1 MMHKRS
7 RFAQISTALGLIFLY
22 APIFLLIFYSFNE
35 SRLVTVWSGFSTKWY
50 VALFEDTRLLNAAWT
65 SLRIAV
71 ATATSATILGTLAA
85 YALTRYRLSKSGA
98 LFNVLIRTP
107 LVMPEVIMGFS
118 LLLLFVAM
126 EQMFGFPHGRGMLT
140 IWIAHTTLAIAY
152 VTVVV
157 TVRLQELDRNL
168 LLAATDLGATP
179 LVAFVRITLPL
190 IATALV
196 SGWLLAFTLSFD
208 DLVIASFTSGPDST
222 TLPMMIYS
230 SVRMGVN
237 PKINA
242 LATLMITIVTIMAV
256 ICSVFMMRMNK
267 GKN

>member
-1 MMHKRS
+1 MLKQS
-7 RFAQISTALGLIFLY
+7 KFVQIATVFGLLFLY

-50 VALFEDTRLLNAAWT
+50 GELFQDTRLLNAAWT
-65 SLRIAV
+65 SLRIAL

-85 YALTRYRLSKSGA
+85 YALTRYRSRKNGA
-98 LFNVLIRTP
+98 LFNVLIRAP

-126 EQMFGFPHGRGMLT
+126 QQMFGFPEGRGMLT
-140 IWIAHTTLAIAY
+140 IWIAHTTLTVSY
-152 VTVVV
+152 VAVVV
-157 TVRLQELDRNL
+157 MVRLQELDRNL

-190 IATALV
+190 IATALM

-208 DLVIASFTSGPDST
+208 DLVIASFTAGPDST
-222 TLPMMIYS
+222 TLPMLVYS

-242 LATLMITIVTIMAV
+242 LATLMITIVTVMAV
-256 ICSVFMMRMNK
+256 LCSVLMMRLK
-267 GKN
+267 KSK

>member
-1 MMHKRS
+1 MLKQS
-7 RFAQISTALGLIFLY
+7 KFVQVSTFLGLLFLY
-22 APIFLLIFYSFNE
+22 APIFLLIIYSFNE
-35 SRLVTVWSGFSTKWY
+35 SKLVTVWSGFSTKWY
-50 VALFEDTRLLNAAWT
+50 VELFKDTRLLQAAWV
-65 SLRIAV
+65 SLRIAI

-85 YALTRYRLSKSGA
+85 YALTRYRTKKNGA
-98 LFNVLIRTP
+98 FFNVLVRTP

-126 EQMFGFPHGRGMLT
+126 EQIFGFPQGRGMLT
-140 IWIAHTTLAIAY
+140 IWIAHTTLTIAY

-157 TVRLQELDRNL
+157 AVRLQELDRNL

-179 LVAFVRITLPL
+179 WVAFVRITLPL

-196 SGWLLAFTLSFD
+196 AGWLLAFTLSFD

-242 LATLMITIVTIMAV
+242 LATLMITIVTLVAV
-256 ICSVFMMRMNK
+256 FCSILMLRLNRRK
-267 GKN
+267 

>member
-1 MMHKRS
+1 MFKQS
-7 RFAQISTALGLIFLY
+7 KFVQFSTVLGLIFLY
-22 APIFLLIFYSFNE
+22 APIFLLIIYSFNE

-50 VALFEDTRLLNAAWT
+50 SALFEDTRLLNAAWT
-65 SLRIAV
+65 SLRIAL

-85 YALTRYRLSKSGA
+85 YALTRYRLRKSGA

-126 EQMFGFPHGRGMLT
+126 QQIFGFPQGRGMLT
-140 IWIAHTTLAIAY
+140 IWIAHTTLALAY
-152 VTVVV
+152 VTIVIAA
-157 TVRLQELDRNL
+157 RLQEMDKSL

-179 LVAFVRITLPL
+179 LVAFTRITLPFIAPAL
-190 IATALV
+190 I

-208 DLVIASFTSGPDST
+208 DLVIASFVSGPDST
-222 TLPMMIYS
+222 TLPMLVYS

-242 LATLMITIVTIMAV
+242 LATLMITIVTTMA
-256 ICSVFMMRMNK
+256 ILCSVIMMRLNRK
-267 GKN
+267 K

>member
-1 MMHKRS
+1 MFKRS
-7 RFAQISTALGLIFLY
+7 KFVQIATVFGLIFLY
-22 APIFLLIFYSFNE
+22 APIVLLIIYSFNE

-50 VALFEDTRLLNAAWT
+50 GALLEDTRLLNAAWT
-65 SLRIAV
+65 SLRIAL
-71 ATATSATILGTLAA
+71 ATATSATILGTFAA
-85 YALTRYRLSKSGA
+85 YALTRYRLRKGGA

-126 EQMFGFPHGRGMLT
+126 QQWFGFPQGRGMLT
-140 IWIAHTTLAIAY
+140 IWIAHTTLALSY
-152 VTVVV
+152 VTIVIS
-157 TVRLQELDRNL
+157 TRLQELDRNL

-190 IATALV
+190 IATALA

-222 TLPMMIYS
+222 TLPMLVYS

-242 LATLMITIVTIMAV
+242 LATLMITIVTTMAI

-267 GKN
+267 KS

>member
-1 MMHKRS
+1 MVNRS
-7 RFAQISTALGLIFLY
+7 KFVQIATIFGLIFLY

-50 VALFEDTRLLNAAWT
+50 VALFDDTRLLNAAWI
-65 SLRIAV
+65 SLRIAI

-85 YALTRYRLSKSGA
+85 YALTRYRLRKSGA

-118 LLLLFVAM
+118 LLLLFVGM
-126 EQMFGFPHGRGMLT
+126 EQIFGFPHGRGMLT
-140 IWIAHTTLAIAY
+140 IWIAHTTLTIAY

-157 TVRLQELDRNL
+157 AARLQELDRNL

-190 IATALV
+190 IATALI

-208 DLVIASFTSGPDST
+208 DLVIASFVSGPDST

-242 LATLMITIVTIMAV
+242 LATLMIIVVTVMAV
-256 ICSVFMMRMNK
+256 ICSVLMMRLNK
-267 GKN
+267 KA

>member
-1 MMHKRS
+1 MLKQS
-7 RFAQISTALGLIFLY
+7 KFVQVSTILGLIFLY

-50 VALFEDTRLLNAAWT
+50 GELFQDTRLLNAAWT

-71 ATATSATILGTLAA
+71 GTATSATILGTLAA
-85 YALTRYRLSKSGA
+85 YALTRYRLRKSGA

-126 EQMFGFPHGRGMLT
+126 QQIFGFPQGRGMLT
-140 IWIAHTTLAIAY
+140 IWIAHTTLALAY
-152 VTVVV
+152 VTIVIAA
-157 TVRLQELDRNL
+157 RLQEMDKSL

-179 LVAFVRITLPL
+179 LVAFGRITLPF
-190 IATALV
+190 IAPALV

-208 DLVIASFTSGPDST
+208 DLVIASFVSGPDST
-222 TLPMMIYS
+222 TLPMMVYS

-242 LATLMITIVTIMAV
+242 LATLMITIVTTMA
-256 ICSVFMMRMNK
+256 ILCSVIMMRLNRK
-267 GKN
+267 K

>member
-1 MMHKRS
+1 MLKQS
-7 RFAQISTALGLIFLY
+7 KFVQVSTVLGLLFLY

-35 SRLVTVWSGFSTKWY
+35 SRLVTVWAGFSTKWY
-50 VALFEDTRLLNAAWT
+50 GELFQDTRLLNAAWT
-65 SLRIAV
+65 SLRIAL
-71 ATATSATILGTLAA
+71 ATATSATILGTFAA
-85 YALTRYRLSKSGA
+85 YALTRYRLRKGGA
-98 LFNVLIRTP
+98 MFNVLIRTP

-126 EQMFGFPHGRGMLT
+126 QQWFGFPQGRGMLT
-140 IWIAHTTLAIAY
+140 IWIAHTTLALSY
-152 VTVVV
+152 VTVVIA
-157 TVRLQELDRNL
+157 VRLQELDRNL

-222 TLPMMIYS
+222 TLPMMVYS

-242 LATLMITIVTIMAV
+242 LATLMITIVTVMAM
-256 ICSVFMMRMNK
+256 ICSLLMMRLNRSR
-267 GKN
+267 